1 MHKKVMQQA
10 ASRLKKD
17 AKSYLSK
24 MKNETSSSKKRKEK
38 QEAKEALAASKD
50 LTIRA
55 KKAHGK

>member
-1 MHKKVMQQA
+1 MQQT

-17 AKSYLSK
+17 AKGYLSK
-24 MKNETSSSKKRKEK
+24 MKRETSSAKKREEK
-38 QEAKEALAASKD
+38 QEAKEALAAAKD